1 MSITYELVKFF
12 SYMLLG
18 LVVAFIAYQRLVTAR
33 NKLKLDLY
41 NKRFSIYADTLEFYQ
56 ELVAGHPSA
65 KARKK
70 FMISKESSYHLFSNN
85 REIYKL
91 LDRMNSESLKITD
104 YKNRDN
110 EMEGS
115 PKDKMDMSQDSINTI
130 KWFNQQIPSLRDMM
144 SEYLDQ

>member
-1 MSITYELVKFF
+1 
-12 SYMLLG
+12 
-18 LVVAFIAYQRLVTAR
+18 
-33 NKLKLDLY
+33 
-41 NKRFSIYADTLEFYQ
+41 
-56 ELVAGHPSA
+56 
-65 KARKK
+65 
-70 FMISKESSYHLFSNN
+70 MISKESSYHLFSNN